1 MLKHLNTA
9 PVTPARVVIMGAGG
23 FVGRAIADR
32 LERDAVPVVRL
43 TRREVDLL
51 ASNAAD
57 RLAAQL
63 RPEDAFVAVSALAPC
78 KTVDMLRDNV
88 QMALALVKAAARVS
102 PAHVVNISSDAVY
115 SDSDASLTETSITAP
130 DTLHGIMHLTREIM
144 FRNEAKGPLAILRPS
159 LLYGVADPHN
169 GYGPNRFRRLVAAG
183 EPIKLFGEGEERRDH
198 VLIDDVAELVTRVL
212 FRRSIGVLNVATG
225 TVASFRDIAGTVVT
239 LHGRDVPIQLIPR
252 SGPVPHNGYRP
263 FDIAACRAAFPDFR
277 YTSLRDG
284 LAKVQRDA
292 AATRR

>member
-23 FVGRAIADR
+23 FVGGAIADR

-51 ASNAAD
+51 ASDAAD

-88 QMALALVKAAARVS
+88 QMALALVKATARIS

-115 SDSDASLTETSITAP
+115 ADSGAPLTETSTAAP
-130 DTLHGIMHLTREIM
+130 DTLHGIMHLAREIM
-144 FRNEAKGPLAILRPS
+144 FRSEVKGPLAILRPS
-159 LLYGVADPHN
+159 LLYGASDPHN
-169 GYGPNRFRRLVAAG
+169 GYGPNRFRRLVSAG
-183 EPIKLFGEGEERRDH
+183 EAIALFGEGEERRDH
-198 VLIDDVAELVTRVL
+198 VLVDDVAELVTRVL
-212 FRRSIGVLNVATG
+212 FRRSIGVLNIATG
-225 TVASFRDIAGTVVT
+225 MVASFRDIAETVIS
-239 LHGRDVPIQLIPR
+239 LYGRDVPIQLIPR

-277 YTSLRDG
+277 YTPLRDG

-292 AATRR
+292 TATRR